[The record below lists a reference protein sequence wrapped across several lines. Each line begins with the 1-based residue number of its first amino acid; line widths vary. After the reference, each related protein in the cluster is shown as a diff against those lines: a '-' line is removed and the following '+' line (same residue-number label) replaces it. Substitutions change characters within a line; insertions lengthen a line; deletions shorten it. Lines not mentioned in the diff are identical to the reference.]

1 MPCTRRPRLL
11 IGRAASLF
19 KQWPNFGE
27 FTKDE
32 ARRSGRQAAG
42 RITIIPDFVRMQA
55 VTSVQQPCSNP
66 SKSPETSGKV
76 LLAECCYLQAVC
88 THLKDSANLR
98 AALAWRRPGVRVSSG
113 PLPFCGDLQVKR
125 DDQEK
130 ASACYDG
137 AHDGECEQRDEANDH
152 AERVCLALVRKP
164 RTERPGHKGQRDPA
178 RKQRQGQHHQ
188 RPRHPGGGAGAH
200 PTDPSIPFLCSLGH
214 DTTLQHYRLPGVTAA
229 VTRSRV
235 ERTS

>member
-66 SKSPETSGKV
+66 SKSPDRASIVAFRTQVTLTWVFSRSNLASVQHGPHRRYRRHLLRSYAPSYSAFLEAYKACRRALDFGGYVHSPPFPHARYSAGEDVT
-76 LLAECCYLQAVC
+76 LAEKLSTRVKY
-88 THLKDSANLR
+88 TS
-98 AALAWRRPGVRVSSG
+98 PGSV
-113 PLPFCGDLQVKR
+113 
-125 DDQEK
+125 
-130 ASACYDG
+130 
-137 AHDGECEQRDEANDH
+137 
-152 AERVCLALVRKP
+152 
-164 RTERPGHKGQRDPA
+164 
-178 RKQRQGQHHQ
+178 
-188 RPRHPGGGAGAH
+188 GAG
-200 PTDPSIPFLCSLGH
+200 
-214 DTTLQHYRLPGVTAA
+214 
-229 VTRSRV
+229 
-235 ERTS
+235 